1 MPAAKKTL
9 FTIGQFAALHGINKK
24 TLMWY
29 DEIGLFRPAAID
41 EENGYRYYNYYQS
54 SLLETILMLRDL
66 NVPLNEIRAFMENRS
81 AAGMERLMQAQ
92 IGEADRSIARLKAI
106 RRTLSLNRQDML
118 SLLNLDV
125 SEISVVEK
133 KQEYLVTVE
142 TAPGL
147 PFEKEIEMMVG
158 EIKKYNLPRM
168 YNASYGS
175 MIAAADLYAGKFENY
190 TKLFMKIPHALPSRG
205 LHRQPGGTYLRA
217 YCKGSWDKLPARY
230 EQLLHYAD
238 KQGLTLT
245 GWAYEMGINETVIDT
260 MEDYITR
267 IEIPVIIS

>member
-1 MPAAKKTL
+1 M
-9 FTIGQFAALHGINKK
+9 
-24 TLMWY
+24 
-29 DEIGLFRPAAID
+29 
-41 EENGYRYYNYYQS
+41 
-54 SLLETILMLRDL
+54 
-66 NVPLNEIRAFMENRS
+66 PLNEIRTFMEKRS
-81 AAGMERLMQAQ
+81 AAGMEQLMQAQ
-92 IGEADRSIARLKAI
+92 IGEIDRSIARLKEI
-106 RRTLSLNRQDML
+106 RRTLSHNQQDML
-118 SLLNLDV
+118 SLLDLDI

-133 KQEYLVTVE
+133 KQDYLVTVE
-142 TAPGL
+142 TAPGQ

-158 EIKKYNLPRM
+158 EIKKYNLHRM

-175 MIAAADLYAGKFENY
+175 MIAAEDLYAGKFENY
-190 TKLFMKIPHALPSRG
+190 TKLFMKIPHALPSGG

-217 YCKGSWDKLPARY
+217 YCKGSWDRLPARY

-245 GWAYEMGINETVIDT
+245 GWAYEMGINEMVIDT

>member
-29 DEIGLFRPAAID
+29 DEIGLFKPAVID

-66 NVPLNEIRAFMENRS
+66 NVPLNEIRTFMENRS
-81 AAGMERLMQAQ
+81 AAGMEQLMQAQ
-92 IGEADRSIARLKAI
+92 IGEVDRSIARLKAI
-106 RRTLSLNRQDML
+106 RRTLSFNQQDML
-118 SLLNLDV
+118 SLLDLDL
-125 SEISVVEK
+125 SKISIVEK
-133 KQEYLVTVE
+133 KTGYLVTVE
-142 TAPGL
+142 TTPGL

-158 EIKKYNLPRM
+158 EIKKYNLSRM

-175 MIAAADLYAGKFENY
+175 MIAAEDLYAGNYEKY
-190 TKLFMKIPHALPSRG
+190 TKLFMEIPHALPSRG

-217 YCKGSWDKLPARY
+217 FCKGSWDRLPVRY
-230 EQLLHYAD
+230 EQLLRYAGE
-238 KQGLTLT
+238 QGLTFS
-245 GWAYEMGINETVIDT
+245 GWAYEMGINEMVIDS